1 VRRPTTPALIAGL
14 LVCIVLAGVMG
25 GCAKTA
31 ETPQAEPKVAPPVIG
46 EAGVLR
52 AGVDF
57 THPPFAGR
65 EEDREAGIDIDVAA
79 ALAERL
85 GLEVELVDVK
95 PSDAATALAT
105 GEVDVVLS
113 VPLSAQSLGSV
124 SLAGTYLSDG
134 PAYFIAS
141 ETTGAAQGAVAGF
154 RPDVVAPNMI
164 AAQTGSQA
172 FWALE
177 EEYGQG
183 AIQAY
188 PTVRDAI
195 GATSEGSA
203 TTVVG
208 DAIVVAYIARD
219 FPNVVFA
226 RQYAVAIPLGVAVEP
241 DNQALGDAVRA
252 QLDALAAD
260 GVLDAI
266 RAKWVGELPRLA
278 VTAEELSGEVATGS
292 AEPSGS
298 TNP

>member
-1 VRRPTTPALIAGL
+1 VRRLSTPALIAGL
-14 LVCIVLAGVMG
+14 LVCIMLAGAAA

-31 ETPQAEPKVAPPVIG
+31 ETPQAEPRVAPPVIG

-65 EEDREAGIDIDVAA
+65 EDGREAGIDIDVAA

-134 PAYFIAS
+134 AAYFVAI
-141 ETTGAAQGAVAGF
+141 ETTPAAQDASVDLQPELLDPGS
-154 RPDVVAPNMI
+154 I

-183 AIQAY
+183 ATQAY
-188 PTVRDAI
+188 PTVREAI
-195 GATSEGSA
+195 QAASEGSA
-203 TTVVG
+203 TVVVG
-208 DAIVVAYIARD
+208 DALVIAYIARD
-219 FPNVVFA
+219 FPSVVFA
-226 RQYAVAIPLGVAVEP
+226 KQYTVAIPLGVAVEP

-260 GVLDAI
+260 GVFDAI

-278 VTAEELSGEVATGS
+278 VTAEELSGAVPTGS
-292 AEPSGS
+292 AEPSGPA
-298 TNP
+298 NP